1 MAKRYAVFW
10 GCQIPARLPFLE
22 KSTRLALQGVGI
34 EPVDLP
40 GFTCCPDRSVVGN
53 YSEETW
59 MLTAARN
66 LALAEQAGLPLLTPC
81 NGCYSTLKSA
91 LGEIMDSAALRAQVT
106 SRLRTVGLD
115 FQGTAVVKHLIEVLH
130 DDVTPARIRGLI
142 TRPMS
147 GLKIAVHYGCHMM
160 RPANR
165 LRFDDPLHP
174 EKYDLLIRAL
184 GAESVEYETK
194 MLCCG
199 SGLSF
204 AGSQEEATMMLR
216 RKLQDLSGKADAL
229 TAVCP
234 ACFIQYDQRQYILQ
248 RQGERLNLPVF
259 TYPELLGL
267 AMGIPGEDLGL
278 REHRVSPEPFFKA
291 WGKQT
296 GTLDAIKNRID
307 LVDVKRCYNCGACV
321 DDCPAA
327 EVSGS
332 FQPRDLIGSL
342 LQGNLDELVQDKAIW
357 QCLECHTCSELCP
370 QKFGMEKVFTVL
382 KHLALERGTAP
393 PPLQGGIKGFL
404 QTGRLGTVDEKAR
417 KKLGLDALP
426 PGGEADLQQLL
437 GLEPQDH

>member
-22 KSTRLALQGVGI
+22 KSTRLILQRVGI

-59 MLTAARN
+59 ILVAARN
-66 LALAEQAGLPLLTPC
+66 LALAEQSGLPLLTPC
-81 NGCYSTLKSA
+81 NGCYSTLKTV
-91 LGEIMDSAALRAQVT
+91 LGNIMDSAALREKVT
-106 SRLRTVGLD
+106 SQLRTVGLD
-115 FQGTAVVKHLIEVLH
+115 FQGKAVVRHLIEVLH
-130 DDVTPARIRGLI
+130 DDVTPARISGLV
-142 TRPMS
+142 TRPMR

-174 EKYDLLIRAL
+174 EKYDTLVRAL
-184 GAESVEYETK
+184 GAESAPYETK

-199 SGLSF
+199 SGLGF
-204 AGSQEEATMMLR
+204 TGSQEEATMMLR
-216 RKLQDLSGKADAL
+216 KKLQDLSGRVDAL

-278 REHRVSPEPFFKA
+278 REHRVGLEPFFKA
-291 WGKQT
+291 WSKQT
-296 GTLDAIKNRID
+296 GTLDAIRDRID
-307 LVDVKRCYNCGACV
+307 LADVKRCYDCGACE
-321 DDCPAA
+321 DDCPVAQ
-327 EVSGS
+327 VSSS

-342 LQGNLDELVQDKAIW
+342 LQGNLDELLKDKAVW

-370 QKFGMEKVFTVL
+370 QKFGMEKVFTAL
-382 KHLALERGTAP
+382 KHLAMEKGTAP
-393 PPLQGGIKGFL
+393 PPLQGGIRGFL
-404 QTGRLGTVDEKAR
+404 QTGRLGAIDEKAR

-426 PGGEADLQQLL
+426 PGGEAELQQLL
-437 GLEPQDH
+437 GLSPDR

>member
-22 KSTRLALQGVGI
+22 KSTRLILKRVGI

-59 MLTAARN
+59 ILVAARN
-66 LALAEQAGLPLLTPC
+66 LALAEQSGLPLLTPC
-81 NGCYSTLKSA
+81 NGCYSTLKTV
-91 LGEIMDSAALRAQVT
+91 LGNIMDSAALREKVT
-106 SRLRTVGLD
+106 SQLRTVGLD
-115 FQGTAVVKHLIEVLH
+115 FQGKAVVRHLIEVLH
-130 DDVTPARIRGLI
+130 DDVTPARISGLV
-142 TRPMS
+142 TRPMR

-174 EKYDLLIRAL
+174 EKYDTLVRAL
-184 GAESVEYETK
+184 GAESAPYETK

-199 SGLSF
+199 SGLGF
-204 AGSQEEATMMLR
+204 TGSQEEATMMLR
-216 RKLQDLSGKADAL
+216 KKLQDLSGRVDAL

-278 REHRVSPEPFFKA
+278 REHRVGLEPFFKA
-291 WGKQT
+291 WSKQT
-296 GTLDAIKNRID
+296 GTLDAIRDRID
-307 LVDVKRCYNCGACV
+307 LADVKRCYDCGACE
-321 DDCPAA
+321 DDFPVAQ
-327 EVSGS
+327 VSSS

-342 LQGNLDELVQDKAIW
+342 LQGNLDELLKDKAVW

-370 QKFGMEKVFTVL
+370 QKFGMEKVFTAL

-393 PPLQGGIKGFL
+393 SPLQGGIKGFL
-404 QTGRLGTVDEKAR
+404 QTGRLGAIDEKAR

-426 PGGEADLQQLL
+426 PGGEAELQQLL
-437 GLEPQDH
+437 GLSPDR